1 MELPRGHVN
10 STVENRRASKAA
22 FHLFTRFFF
31 RHPPPSGKRLIGCR
45 LPPQDGTTE
54 GENMYTVAA
63 LIVMAIL
70 LEAVMTVLHS
80 VLGTVG
86 LGDTIKKL
94 PIIGANLTLGISILI
109 VLLLKAYPLQAWGVT
124 WTDDWKNM
132 VVNGAVICGM
142 IPLKD
147 AVFGAIAKGMRA

>member
-1 MELPRGHVN
+1 
-10 STVENRRASKAA
+10 
-22 FHLFTRFFF
+22 
-31 RHPPPSGKRLIGCR
+31 
-45 LPPQDGTTE
+45 
-54 GENMYTVAA
+54 MYTVAA

-109 VLLLKAYPLQAWGVT
+109 VLLLKAYPLQAWNVS
-124 WTDDWKNM
+124 WTEDWKNM

-147 AVFGAIAKGMRA
+147 AVFGAISKGMRA

>member
-1 MELPRGHVN
+1 MYIV
-10 STVENRRASKAA
+10 AI
-22 FHLFTRFFF
+22 
-31 RHPPPSGKRLIGCR
+31 LI
-45 LPPQDGTTE
+45 
-54 GENMYTVAA
+54 A
-63 LIVMAIL
+63 MAVL

-109 VLLLKAYPLQAWGVT
+109 VWLLKAYPLET
-124 WTDDWKNM
+124 WNAVFTDDWM
-132 VVNGAVICGM
+132 TIVVNGAVICGM

-147 AVFGAIAKGMRA
+147 AVFGAISKGMRA

>member
-1 MELPRGHVN
+1 
-10 STVENRRASKAA
+10 
-22 FHLFTRFFF
+22 
-31 RHPPPSGKRLIGCR
+31 
-45 LPPQDGTTE
+45 
-54 GENMYTVAA
+54 MYTVAA

>member
-1 MELPRGHVN
+1 
-10 STVENRRASKAA
+10 
-22 FHLFTRFFF
+22 
-31 RHPPPSGKRLIGCR
+31 
-45 LPPQDGTTE
+45 
-54 GENMYTVAA
+54 MYTVAA

-109 VLLLKAYPLQAWGVT
+109 VWLLKAYPLQAFGDHGT
-124 WTDDWKNM
+124 WADDWKNI

-147 AVFGAIAKGMRA
+147 AVFGAISKGMRA

>member
-1 MELPRGHVN
+1 
-10 STVENRRASKAA
+10 
-22 FHLFTRFFF
+22 
-31 RHPPPSGKRLIGCR
+31 
-45 LPPQDGTTE
+45 
-54 GENMYTVAA
+54 MYTVAA

-109 VLLLKAYPLQAWGVT
+109 VWLLEAYPLENWGVNFA
-124 WTDDWKNM
+124 DDWQTI

-147 AVFGAIAKGMRA
+147 AVFGAISKGMRA

>member
-1 MELPRGHVN
+1 
-10 STVENRRASKAA
+10 
-22 FHLFTRFFF
+22 
-31 RHPPPSGKRLIGCR
+31 
-45 LPPQDGTTE
+45 
-54 GENMYTVAA
+54 MYTVAI
-63 LIVMAIL
+63 LIAMAVL

-109 VLLLKAYPLQAWGVT
+109 VWLLKAYPLETWGT
-124 WTDDWKNM
+124 EFTDDWM
-132 VVNGAVICGM
+132 TIVVNGAVICGM

-147 AVFGAIAKGMRA
+147 AVFGAISKGMRA

>member
-1 MELPRGHVN
+1 
-10 STVENRRASKAA
+10 
-22 FHLFTRFFF
+22 
-31 RHPPPSGKRLIGCR
+31 
-45 LPPQDGTTE
+45 
-54 GENMYTVAA
+54 MYTVAI
-63 LIVMAIL
+63 LIAMAVL

-109 VLLLKAYPLQAWGVT
+109 VWLLKAYPLET
-124 WTDDWKNM
+124 WNAVFPDDWM
-132 VVNGAVICGM
+132 TIVVNGAVICGM

-147 AVFGAIAKGMRA
+147 AVFGAISKGMRA